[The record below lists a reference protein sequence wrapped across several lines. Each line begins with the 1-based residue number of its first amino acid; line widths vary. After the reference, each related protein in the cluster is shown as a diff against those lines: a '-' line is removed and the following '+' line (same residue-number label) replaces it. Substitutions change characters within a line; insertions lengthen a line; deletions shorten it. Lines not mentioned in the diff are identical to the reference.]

1 MSKKEINK
9 IVENRVRVNITM
21 SKDMVDFYQKMS
33 EEMGLA
39 RSACM
44 VMGLKTYMDQQNML
58 TLSNYVSK
66 NPNSYEVE
74 SK

>member
-9 IVENRVRVNITM
+9 IVENRARVNITM

-44 VMGLKTYMDQQNML
+44 VMGLKTYMDQQQML
-58 TLSNYVSK
+58 VLGREMTGYTKGDLIPK
-66 NPNSYEVE
+66 I
-74 SK
+74 